1 MPQIVVM
8 PKMGLTATEAE
19 LSSWLVEIEQEVSEG
34 DLLCEIETDKITN
47 EVESPASGVLLK
59 RIEPG
64 VVVPVGEPIAVLG
77 TQGEDV
83 SGIRLYGAD
92 KDRVA
97 APAAGPEAGAEE
109 RSDEPA
115 GGRVKS
121 SPAARQRAQEL
132 GVSLEELVGS
142 GPGGRVTLEDVEAA
156 SESTGKAYEEPSR
169 LRRAIARSMSL
180 SASVPQFS
188 LERDVVVGDLA
199 ARLEDYQPR
208 DETRPGIADAIGV
221 ALCRGLR
228 GQPRFLRSWVGD
240 RFEIHRDVNV
250 GIAVALEEGLIVPV
264 MRGADRLTLA
274 EFAVARRDL
283 QERVREGRL
292 SSAEASGA
300 VFTLS
305 NLGPLGVDRF
315 TALVNPPESGI
326 LAVGRVHSREGRRR
340 LTLTLSA
347 DHRVVDGADGARL
360 LAEIAHSLEDEAGVA
375 GLVVVT
381 PGTR

>member
-19 LSSWLVEIEQEVSEG
+19 LSSWLVEIGQGISEG

-47 EVESPASGVLLK
+47 EVESPASGVLLM

-77 TQGEDV
+77 APSEDV
-83 SGIRLYGAD
+83 SGIRLYGSEAE
-92 KDRVA
+92 RVS
-97 APAAGPEAGAEE
+97 APAAGPEAREEE
-109 RSDEPA
+109 RSDEA
-115 GGRVKS
+115 ARGRVKS

-132 GVSLEELVGS
+132 GVPLHEGVGS
-142 GPGGRVTLEDVEAA
+142 GPSGRVTLEDGEAA
-156 SESTGKAYEEPSR
+156 SESTERAYEEPTR

-188 LERDVVVGDLA
+188 LERDVDVGALA
-199 ARLEDYQPR
+199 AGLEDYHPS

-228 GQPRFLRSWVGD
+228 SQPRFLRSWVGD
-240 RFEIHRDVNV
+240 RFEIHREVDV

-264 MRGADRLTLA
+264 MRGADRLTVA
-274 EFAVARRDL
+274 EFAVGRRDL
-283 QERVREGRL
+283 QERVRKGRL
-292 SSAEASGA
+292 SSGEASGA

-326 LAVGRVHSREGRRR
+326 LAVGRVHSRAGRRD
-340 LTLTLSA
+340 LSLTLSA

-360 LAEIAHSLEDEAGVA
+360 LAGIAHSLE
-375 GLVVVT
+375 
-381 PGTR
+381 